1 MAVIGLTST
10 SGENQDKT
18 FIFTTNVPLDSRVV
32 VKNRVSLVAIAT
44 WTSYGFIYPG
54 LICSVLSTQEIYIF
68 KGFDPDNH
76 RPQDFYTGSAE
87 DFEIDGKLDPQYS
100 DDSSSVIAKVDTYWT
115 KLPSQD
121 DLTKALETNK
131 KELFTFKGVASAI
144 DEDRC
149 TITISG
155 LKINN
160 TTLTVDKQAYDLGMQ
175 TMFHWTSGGATPTYE
190 FWTETS
196 DGTGTQY
203 TAIAST
209 LVDYLI
215 VQGIYYFKTDTTDVW
230 ESVDGVKIY
239 EKSGSYYTDA
249 VYTNSV
255 VGTPGNYTG
264 YQFTQKDPQQTVEA
278 AGTTVK
284 AEREGENAN
293 IGHVYQ
299 IGEEEYA
306 SNGSIWVQLG
316 SPKEDWIVI
325 K

>member
-1 MAVIGLTST
+1 MGLLYGTSD
-10 SGENQDKT
+10 SG
-18 FIFTTNVPLDSRVV
+18 
-32 VKNRVSLVAIAT
+32 
-44 WTSYGFIYPG
+44 
-54 LICSVLSTQEIYIF
+54 SVLWPLVFKPNGMQPVDNRTVVGNKNDLNIKTTFKDKYYLGMQVYVVENKTLYIL
-68 KGFDPDNH
+68 
-76 RPQDFYTGSAE
+76 TG
-87 DFEIDGKLDPQYS
+87 
-100 DDSSSVIAKVDTYWT
+100 DTDTGVWT
-115 KLPSQD
+115 KLPSQG

-203 TAIAST
+203 TATAST

-215 VQGIYYFKTDTTDVW
+215 VQGTYYFKTDTTDVW

-249 VYTNSV
+249 AYTNSV

-284 AEREGENAN
+284 AEREGKNAN

>member
-1 MAVIGLTST
+1 MGLLYGTSD
-10 SGENQDKT
+10 SG
-18 FIFTTNVPLDSRVV
+18 
-32 VKNRVSLVAIAT
+32 
-44 WTSYGFIYPG
+44 
-54 LICSVLSTQEIYIF
+54 SVLWPLVFKPNGMQPVDNRTVVGNETDLNIKTTFKDKYYLGMQVYVVENKTLYIL
-68 KGFDPDNH
+68 
-76 RPQDFYTGSAE
+76 TGE
-87 DFEIDGKLDPQYS
+87 S
-100 DDSSSVIAKVDTYWT
+100 DTGVWT

-203 TAIAST
+203 TATAST

-215 VQGIYYFKTDTTDVW
+215 VQGTYYFKTDTTDVW

-249 VYTNSV
+249 AYTNSV

-284 AEREGENAN
+284 AEREGETAN

-299 IGEEEYA
+299 LGEEEYA
-306 SNGSIWVQLG
+306 SNGTIWVQLG